1 VTALFARDD
10 AVADR
15 RQRAV
20 QKPWRAFSF
29 MARKVCSAFSLDWSL
44 LGNFLLESRLGNLLN

>member
-20 QKPWRAFSF
+20 PKTLAGVLLHGPQG
-29 MARKVCSAFSLDWSL
+29 VLGVL
-44 LGNFLLESRLGNLLN
+44 LGLVSPRKLFT